1 MHTYVHQF
9 RVFNSA
15 LNVLITVIT
24 FKNYFVPQISKQNQ
38 TLKLPFLGF
47 FSYGSVFPPPTE
59 NIPEKDLRGRL
70 YINRVFHINADK
82 MFELLFTSS
91 RFMQRF
97 TNSRNI
103 IGWFLCSYLTNLEI
117 FYSL

>member
-24 FKNYFVPQISKQNQ
+24 FKNYFVPQISKQNK

-47 FSYGSVFPPPTE
+47 FSYGSVFPPPQK
-59 NIPEKDLRGRL
+59 IFLRK
-70 YINRVFHINADK
+70 IFVEDFISTA
-82 MFELLFTSS
+82 FFTSMLIKCLNCS
-91 RFMQRF
+91 
-97 TNSRNI
+97 SPVHD
-103 IGWFLCSYLTNLEI
+103 LCRDLPILEI
-117 FYSL
+117 